1 MTVKSGL
8 LYAASHEWVRV
19 EGDEAVVGITWFAQ
33 DQLGDLTFVELPAV
47 GTKLKAGDEMGS
59 VESVKAASEIYSPV
73 TGEVIA
79 VNDELENSPEDVN
92 DSPYDSGWM
101 IRFKLSEAPKG
112 LMDAEAYKKHIT
124 NSQDH

>member
-1 MTVKSGL
+1 MTVKPGL
-8 LYAASHEWVRV
+8 LYAASHEWARI

-33 DQLGDLTFVELPAV
+33 DQLGDLTFVELPKV
-47 GTKLKAGDEMGS
+47 GAKLKAGQEMGS

-79 VNDELENSPEDVN
+79 VNKELDQAPEDVN

-101 IRFKLSEAPKG
+101 VRVKLAGEPKG
-112 LMDAEAYKKHIT
+112 LMDADQYAKHIK
-124 NSQDH
+124 NQDN